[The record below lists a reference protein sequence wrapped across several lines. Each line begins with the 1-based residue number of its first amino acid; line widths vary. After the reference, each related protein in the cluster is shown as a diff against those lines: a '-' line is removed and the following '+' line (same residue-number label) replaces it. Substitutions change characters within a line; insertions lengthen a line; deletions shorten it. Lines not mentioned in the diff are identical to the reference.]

1 MSLLTIDELMEKLRS
16 ADESVEIE
24 AKRAEDVGHSILETI
39 SAFCNEPLR
48 GGGYIVCGVALS
60 NESLFS
66 DYQVV
71 GIADTDKLQRDLA
84 TRCRDI
90 FNSPVRP
97 QIMVERREGKNIVV
111 AYIPEAQPHEKPIY
125 IKSQGLPQ
133 GAYRRIGSTDQHCT
147 DEDIALFYQHRDH
160 KTFDETVIPDATL
173 DDFDPQAIAE
183 YRRVRAEVNPSAT
196 ELSYSDE
203 ELLYALAA
211 TAKSQGRTCVTLAG
225 LMLFG
230 RQASLRRHFP
240 MARVDYILVE
250 GREWVPSPDHRY
262 QTVEMREPLITLI
275 PRVVGHVI
283 GDVPKTFSLN
293 DSGIYRREV
302 PLIPRTVVRE
312 AIVNALM
319 HRSYRQRQPVQIIRY
334 SNRIEIRN
342 PGHSLKPDDRL
353 GEPGSVTRNEKIA
366 AVIHEAALAETKGSG
381 IRAMREAMINAN
393 LTIPFFESDRESD
406 TFTTTLLLHHL
417 LGQEDVEWLAQF
429 KECSLSEDEVRVL
442 IVLREVGAMN
452 NAYYRTLTGLDT
464 LTVSR
469 RLQRLRDL
477 KLLEQKGKS
486 SATYYVPGERFNASL
501 EPATPPEVQHF
512 KPVDKSLSDDQDL
525 SDKPLPGELDLSDK
539 PLPGELDLSD
549 KPLPDRL
556 RLLSQEL
563 HALPEPLRA
572 QIEHLGRRAASN
584 EFHMAV
590 LVLCAWRDLQA
601 FEVAALIGR
610 NVRYVQSAYL
620 SVMVRNEELSYIHPE
635 NLAHPQQGYRITNK
649 GRERLRLAE
658 SI

>member
-1 MSLLTIDELMEKLRS
+1 
-16 ADESVEIE
+16 
-24 AKRAEDVGHSILETI
+24 
-39 SAFCNEPLR
+39 
-48 GGGYIVCGVALS
+48 
-60 NESLFS
+60 
-66 DYQVV
+66 
-71 GIADTDKLQRDLA
+71 
-84 TRCRDI
+84 
-90 FNSPVRP
+90 
-97 QIMVERREGKNIVV
+97 
-111 AYIPEAQPHEKPIY
+111 
-125 IKSQGLPQ
+125 
-133 GAYRRIGSTDQHCT
+133 
-147 DEDIALFYQHRDH
+147 
-160 KTFDETVIPDATL
+160 
-173 DDFDPQAIAE
+173 
-183 YRRVRAEVNPSAT
+183 
-196 ELSYSDE
+196 
-203 ELLYALAA
+203 
-211 TAKSQGRTCVTLAG
+211 
-225 LMLFG
+225 
-230 RQASLRRHFP
+230 
-240 MARVDYILVE
+240 
-250 GREWVPSPDHRY
+250 
-262 QTVEMREPLITLI
+262 MREPLITLI

-319 HRSYRQRQPVQIIRY
+319 HRSYRQRQPVQIIRC

-381 IRAMREAMINAN
+381 IRAMREAMISAN

-417 LGQEDVEWLAQF
+417 LGQEDMEWLAQF

-464 LTVSR
+464 LTVNR

-512 KPVDKSLSDDQDL
+512 KPVDKSLSDDR
-525 SDKPLPGELDLSDK
+525 G
-539 PLPGELDLSD
+539 LSD

-590 LVLCAWRDLQA
+590 LALCAWRDLQA

-620 SVMVRNEELSYIHPE
+620 SVMVRNEELNYIHPE